1 MRIRNNRRV
10 WEEKLLWGAKAF
22 LWSSQ
27 LSAVVDVLLSDTSIL
42 ASISLN
48 SLMKDEQLGQPREIN
63 FMTSFSS
70 VYV

>member
-1 MRIRNNRRV
+1 MWRG
-10 WEEKLLWGAKAF
+10 WEEKLLWEDQGIS
-22 LWSSQ
+22 LV
-27 LSAVVDVLLSDTSIL
+27 LSAVLDVSLSNASVL

-63 FMTSFSS
+63 FMTSFSG